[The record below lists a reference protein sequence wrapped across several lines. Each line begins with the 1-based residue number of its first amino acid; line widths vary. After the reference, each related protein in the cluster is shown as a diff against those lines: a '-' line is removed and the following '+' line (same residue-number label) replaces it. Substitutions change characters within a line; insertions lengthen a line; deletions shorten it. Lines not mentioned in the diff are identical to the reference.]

1 MIKRPRKNTY
11 SVKGYNL
18 FLTGIADG
26 EEKNFAIAIS
36 EKQQEKY
43 RFEPFCYGPKN
54 CKLYKMGKPRAV
66 PYKDCGSS
74 YDEGWLD
81 EICTENRDD
90 EE

>member
-1 MIKRPRKNTY
+1 M
-11 SVKGYNL
+11 KGYNL
-18 FLTGIADG
+18 FLNGIADG

-43 RFEPFCYGPKN
+43 RVESFCYGPKN

-66 PYKDCGSS
+66 PYKGCGSS